1 MTTTPGDA
9 DQSVPRSA
17 MLFDLDGTLIDSVY
31 QHVAAWHE
39 AVLQSGITVSVW
51 KLHRRIGM
59 SGGLFL
65 HALQRKIGREISLD
79 EQADLGRL
87 HAEGYA
93 RRLPEVT
100 ALPGARPSTRRPARL
115 TMTASGVCK
124 RLSASGS
131 L

>member
-39 AVLQSGITVSVW
+39 ALLQSGITVSVW

-65 HALQRKIGREISLD
+65 HALQREIAVTEATHLSLNPPR
-79 EQADLGRL
+79 Q
-87 HAEGYA
+87 
-93 RRLPEVT
+93 T
-100 ALPGARPSTRRPARL
+100 SSMQGAREAGGSFRRCMRD
-115 TMTASGVCK
+115 C
-124 RLSASGS
+124 R
-131 L
+131 